1 MRETLFSNSS
11 QVLTLACPCPVRMRS
26 LRSTPHSSPDSQTWR
41 VFCCCCCFLITLY
54 SQMKPGFRV
63 FLSFK
68 FLVSFTVIPLS
79 QRSTKN
85 NFREKDE
92 MCDVS

>member
-1 MRETLFSNSS
+1 
-11 QVLTLACPCPVRMRS
+11 
-26 LRSTPHSSPDSQTWR
+26 
-41 VFCCCCCFLITLY
+41 
-54 SQMKPGFRV
+54 MKPGFRV

-92 MCDVS
+92 MCDVSINSAFQLEKCLRYRKAAQ